1 MPNFVEYYFE
11 RYGDLELHR
20 TMIGDDRRTQA
31 FAEAISEVVKPGDV
45 VLDIGTGTGVLAM
58 LCAKA
63 GAKRVYAVDQAAVA
77 QSAANLVKANGLQ
90 DIVKVKRGAATD
102 LELDEP
108 VDLIVSEWLG
118 NFAYVEGMWDDLA
131 VVRDRYLKP
140 QGRMLPSDIEILIAP
155 IDDSTLYYG
164 LGPGYW
170 SKPVHGLDFS
180 LLEEKELGQARAS
193 QIRVDPASLCAAPQI
208 LTKTDLKAVPI
219 NEHWFESEYT
229 LKVERS
235 AVVTGFA
242 AWFRAQLSPNV
253 LLDTAPHL
261 PETHWAQTNLNWP
274 PTMVE
279 AGEEISIAIRA
290 RPDPDEHR
298 HIRLDVEWNQVSFSY
313 RLE

>member
-20 TMIGDDRRTQA
+20 TMIGDERRTKA
-31 FAEAISEVVKPGDV
+31 FADAISEVVKPGDV
-45 VLDIGTGTGVLAM
+45 VLDVGTGTGVLAM

-63 GAKRVYAVDQAAVA
+63 GAKRVYAIDQAAVA

-90 DIVKVKRGAATD
+90 DIVTIKRGAATD

-131 VVRDRYLKP
+131 IVRDRFLKP
-140 QGRMLPSDIEILIAP
+140 EGRMLPSDVDILLSP
-155 IDDSTLYYG
+155 IDDSSLYYG

-170 SKPVHGLDFS
+170 RKPVHGLDFS
-180 LLEEKELGQARAS
+180 LLEEKELGQSRAS
-193 QIRVDPASLCAAPQI
+193 QIRVDPASLITQPQV
-208 LTKTDLKAVPI
+208 LTSTDLKSVPAG
-219 NEHWFESEYT
+219 EHWFESVNT
-229 LKVERS
+229 LKIERT

-242 AWFRAQLSPNV
+242 AWFQARLSPHV
-253 LLDTAPHL
+253 VLDTSPYL
-261 PETHWAQTNLNWP
+261 PETHWAQTVLNWP
-274 PTMVE
+274 PTSVK
-279 AGEEISIAIRA
+279 AGDEISLALRA
-290 RPDPDEHR
+290 RPDPEEHR
-298 HIRLDVEWNQVSFSY
+298 HVRLDVEWNQVSFSY